1 MTTSVYP
8 IFRAVGR
15 PLLFKGF
22 RAQYVIFAGLSL
34 VADLLLFV
42 LLYICRI
49 PPLICIV
56 IAFAIGAGALATASR
71 LSRFG
76 SHGLMK
82 MLAARQLPKSI
93 ACKSRR
99 TFCHLKKENHVH
111 PTTSKT
117 THPGDRG

>member
-8 IFRAVGR
+8 IFRAIGR

-22 RAQYVIFAGLSL
+22 RAQYIVFAGASL
-34 VADLLLFV
+34 IADLLLFV
-42 LLYICRI
+42 LLYVCRV
-49 PPLICIV
+49 PSIV
-56 IAFAIGAGALATASR
+56 CMAITFTIGAAALAIAAR

-82 MLAARQLPKSI
+82 MLAARQLPRSI

-99 TFCHLKKENHVH
+99 IFIHLLKQNRVH
-111 PTTSKT
+111 PTASKAPN
-117 THPGDRG
+117 PGDRS

>member
-22 RAQYVIFAGLSL
+22 RAQYIIFAGLSL
-34 VADLLLFV
+34 VVDLLLFV

-76 SHGLMK
+76 PHGLMK

-111 PTTSKT
+111 PTASKT
-117 THPGDRG
+117 THPGDR